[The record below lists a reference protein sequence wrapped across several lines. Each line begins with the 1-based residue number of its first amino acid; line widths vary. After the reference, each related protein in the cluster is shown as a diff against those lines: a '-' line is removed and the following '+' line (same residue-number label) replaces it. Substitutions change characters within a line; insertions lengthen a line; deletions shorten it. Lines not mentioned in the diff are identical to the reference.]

1 MKYYSHGKL
10 LIAGEY
16 LVLNGATSLSVP
28 LIYGQSL
35 EVIPK
40 DNKNVLT
47 WESYEQ
53 GNLWFKGEFNTE
65 FFDIIESTDREV
77 AQKLLAVLKKA
88 KELNPAFLTK
98 LQSYNVMSNSEFKF
112 HWGFGSSSTLLSNIA
127 YWADVDPFDLHLKTS
142 SGSGYDVVA
151 ARENGPVFFNKKNLG
166 YEIKKVNFDPQFK
179 DQVYFIYLGQKQDSA
194 ISVDQFQAGKKSYRI
209 ETKLIS
215 ELSQHIASVETLD
228 DFEYYLK
235 EHEMIIAS
243 ILKQKRIKEAR
254 FLDLEG
260 EIKSL
265 GAWGGDF
272 AMITW
277 HDSKQKLEQYLGEKN
292 IDIIFSFEELIK
304 SE

>member
-16 LVLNGATSLSVP
+16 LVLNGATSLTVP

-35 EVIPK
+35 DVKMEGNHNTLK
-40 DNKNVLT
+40 

-53 GNLWFKGEFNTE
+53 DKLWFKGKFDIK
-65 FFDIIESTDREV
+65 FFDIIESTDQAISE
-77 AQKLLAVLKKA
+77 KLKA
-88 KELNPAFLTK
+88 IFEEANGLNPNFSSKLKSANVLTR
-98 LQSYNVMSNSEFKF
+98 SEFKF

-127 YWADVDPFDLHLKTS
+127 YWADVDPYTLHTKVS
-142 SGSGYDVVA
+142 SGSGYDVVV
-151 ARENGPVFFNKKNLG
+151 ARENQPVFFKKKKTG
-166 YEIKKVNFDPQFK
+166 YSIERVNFNPKFK
-179 DQVYFIYLGQKQDSA
+179 DHIYFIYLGQKQDSA
-194 ISVDQFQAGKKSYRI
+194 ISVDQFKSRKRSFTN
-209 ETKLIS
+209 ETKIIS
-215 ELSQHIASVETLD
+215 DLSRHIASAGMLE

-243 ILKQKRIKEAR
+243 VLKQKRIKEAR
-254 FLDLEG
+254 FNDLNG

-272 AMITW
+272 AMMTW
-277 HDSKQKLEQYLGEKN
+277 HDSKKKLIRYLEEKN
-292 IDIIFSFEELIK
+292 IETVFSFNELIK

>member
-16 LVLNGATSLSVP
+16 LVLNGATSLTVP
-28 LIYGQSL
+28 LTYGQSL
-35 EVIPK
+35 EVK
-40 DNKNVLT
+40 MEGNQNTLL

-53 GNLWFKGEFNTE
+53 DKLWFKGKFDTK
-65 FFDIIESTDREV
+65 FFDIIESTDKKISE
-77 AQKLLAVLKKA
+77 KLRIILKKTIR
-88 KELNPAFLTK
+88 LNPGFIANLNSSNVKTK
-98 LQSYNVMSNSEFKF
+98 SEFKF

-127 YWADVDPFDLHLKTS
+127 FWADIDPFKLHLKTS

-151 ARENGPVFFNKKNLG
+151 ARENESFFFQKKKSG
-166 YEIKKVNFDPQFK
+166 YNIAKARFNPNYK
-179 DQVYFIYLGQKQDSA
+179 DQVYFVYLGQKQDSA
-194 ISVDQFQAGKKSYRI
+194 ISVDQFKSRNKSFRV

-215 ELSQHIASVETLD
+215 DLSKHIAAAGTLE
-228 DFEYYLK
+228 DFEFYIK

-254 FLDLEG
+254 FNDLEG

-272 AMITW
+272 AMMTW
-277 HDSKQKLEQYLGEKN
+277 HDSKKKLIQYLGEKN
-292 IDIIFSFEELIK
+292 IDTIFSFKDLIK
-304 SE
+304 N